1 MNPIMSLYQAM
12 RNPNQFMQN
21 MLNNNKVTGNPMAMN
36 ALDMMKNGDNE
47 GIEKM
52 ARNLCKS
59 SGLDP
64 DEIYKKVKAQI
75 GAR

>member
-1 MNPIMSLYQAM
+1 MSLYQAM

-21 MLNNNKVTGNPMAMN
+21 MLSNNKVIGNPMAMN

-52 ARNLCKS
+52 ARNVCKQR
-59 SGLDP
+59 GINP
-64 DEIYKKVKAQI
+64 DEAIQQI
-75 GAR
+75 RQQLGV

>member
-52 ARNLCKS
+52 ARNVCKQR
-59 SGLDP
+59 GINP
-64 DEIYKKVKAQI
+64 DEAIQQI
-75 GAR
+75 RRQLGV

>member
-12 RNPNQFMQN
+12 RNPNQFVQN

-52 ARNLCKS
+52 ARNVCKQR
-59 SGLDP
+59 GINP
-64 DEIYKKVKAQI
+64 DEAIQQI
-75 GAR
+75 RQQLGI

>member
-21 MLNNNKVTGNPMAMN
+21 MLSNNKVIGNPMAMN

-52 ARNLCKS
+52 ARNVCKQR
-59 SGLDP
+59 GINP
-64 DEIYKKVKAQI
+64 DEAIQQI
-75 GAR
+75 RQQLGV

>member
-52 ARNLCKS
+52 ARNVCKQR
-59 SGLDP
+59 GINP
-64 DEIYKKVKAQI
+64 DEAIQQI
-75 GAR
+75 RQQLGI

>member
-21 MLNNNKVTGNPMAMN
+21 MLNNNKVAGNPMAMN

-52 ARNLCKS
+52 ARNVCKQR
-59 SGLDP
+59 GINP
-64 DEIYKKVKAQI
+64 DEAIQQI
-75 GAR
+75 RQQLGI

>member
-52 ARNLCKS
+52 ARNVCKQR
-59 SGLDP
+59 GINP
-64 DEIYKKVKAQI
+64 DEAIQQI
-75 GAR
+75 RQQLGV